1 MQTKTLKL
9 KKWVTVSIY
18 LSLITIVFM
27 SMVFISKLMDSKYSE
42 PLNLSYILR
51 NIIEEDIPVINYE
64 EDSIIKPYA
73 TETVTIAIDYYD
85 KDSDE
90 ETQKNSLILYENT
103 YMPNTGILYTNEDQ
117 FDIYATLEGT
127 ITKVGKEELLGNYIE
142 ITHSS
147 SLVITYYS
155 VDNVNVIE
163 GQVVKQGDIIATSG
177 LNKISSIS
185 NNMLLFEV
193 SLNGKNIDPE
203 NYYKLK
209 IEDLE
214 Q

>member
-9 KKWVTVSIY
+9 KKWVTVSVY
-18 LSLITIVFM
+18 LCLVTLVFI
-27 SMVFISKLMDSKYSE
+27 SMIFISKLMDEKYNN
-42 PLNLSYILR
+42 PLNLSYVLR

-64 EDSIIKPYA
+64 EKEMIKPYI
-73 TETVTIAIDYYD
+73 TDTVTINIDYYD
-85 KDSDE
+85 KDTDE
-90 ETQKNSLILYENT
+90 ETQKKSLILYENT
-103 YMPNTGILYTNEDQ
+103 YMPNTGILYSNEEL

-127 ITKVGKEELLGNYIE
+127 VTKVDKEELLGNYVE

-155 VDNVNVIE
+155 IDNIKVKE

-177 LNKISSIS
+177 ANNISSDS

-193 SLNGKNIDPE
+193 SLNGKTIDPKK
-203 NYYKLK
+203 YYELK

>member
-9 KKWVTVSIY
+9 KKWVTAAIY
-18 LSLITIVFM
+18 LSLVTIVFV
-27 SMVFISKLMDSKYSE
+27 SMVFISKLMDSRYGE

-51 NIIEEDIPVINYE
+51 NIIEEDIPVISYE
-64 EDSIIKPYA
+64 ETEIIKPY
-73 TETVTIAIDYYD
+73 TTDTIDIAINYYD
-85 KDSDE
+85 KDKDE

-103 YMPNTGILYTNEDQ
+103 YMPNTGILYSDEQQ
-117 FDIYATLEGT
+117 FDVYATLEGT
-127 ITKVGKEELLGNYIE
+127 ITKVGKEELLGNFIE

-147 SLVITYYS
+147 SLVINYYS
-155 VDNVNVIE
+155 IDNIYVTE

-177 LNKISSIS
+177 TNKISSQS

-193 SLNGKNIDPE
+193 SLNGKNINPE
-203 NYYKLK
+203 NYYALK